1 MGVRSFVKGWAAAP
15 QAGPCAVCLA
25 SRRSKMLMATF
36 LSLPLLSL
44 ACADGGAS
52 ADAWTGTVDTLASG
66 TILVRNGQQ
75 GAWGEEAPWQDL
87 SVDLRLGK
95 ASGDGPELFGD
106 IRDIEVDSLGRIYVL
121 DSQAGEIR
129 VFQPDGA
136 YLRTI
141 GRSGQGPG
149 ELQGPTGIEWGP
161 GHRLWVEDTRN
172 SRYSVFDT
180 AGAFITSF
188 PRKSNWF
195 GYAWSGR
202 FDDEGF
208 LYLEQHQFAPEG
220 RVDRLAKLDTSMAAL
235 DSFPLPSF
243 DAPAYE
249 LKQDGL
255 VRMAATI
262 PYTAR
267 LVWTVAPDGTVWFG
281 ITDEYRLYQ
290 RSLEGDTLRIV
301 EKAHDP
307 LPVTTEER
315 ESALEPEF
323 YQDMREQGADID
335 PNRIPDHH
343 PAWKGFSVGPDGY
356 LWVVPETADSTT
368 AIDVFEPTGR
378 YLGRLELDA
387 MIRPLYPGPLVRGNR
402 LYGIAQDE
410 LGVSY
415 VIRAPLGVELPAD

>member
-1 MGVRSFVKGWAAAP
+1 MGVRSFVKDWTPAP
-15 QAGPCAVCLA
+15 QAGPCLVCDA
-25 SRRSKMLMATF
+25 CRRSKTLTAIF

-44 ACADGGAS
+44 ACADGGTS
-52 ADAWTGTVDTLASG
+52 TDAWTGSVDTLASG

-75 GAWGEEAPWQDL
+75 GAWGEEARWQDL

-106 IRDIEVDSLGRIYVL
+106 IRDIEVDPLGRIYVL

-129 VFQPDGA
+129 VFQPDGT

-141 GRSGQGPG
+141 GHAGQGPG

-161 GHRLWVEDTRN
+161 GHGLWVEETAN

-188 PRKSNWF
+188 PRESNWF
-195 GYAWSGR
+195 GYAWSGH

-220 RVDRLAKLDTSMAAL
+220 RVERLAKFDTSMAML

-249 LKQDGL
+249 LKRDGR
-255 VRMAATI
+255 VRMAAMI

-267 LVWTVAPDGTVWFG
+267 LVWTVAPDGTIWFG

-301 EKAHDP
+301 ERAYDP
-307 LPVTTEER
+307 FPVTAEER
-315 ESALEPEF
+315 ETALELEF

-335 PNRIPDHH
+335 PDRIPDHH
-343 PAWKGFSVGPDGY
+343 PAWRGFAVGPEGY
-356 LWVVPETADSTT
+356 LWVVPETADSWT

-378 YLGRLELDA
+378 YLGRLTSDV
-387 MIRPLYPGPLVRGNR
+387 MIRPLYPGPLIRGDH

-415 VIRAPLGVELPAD
+415 VVRAPLDLEADGD